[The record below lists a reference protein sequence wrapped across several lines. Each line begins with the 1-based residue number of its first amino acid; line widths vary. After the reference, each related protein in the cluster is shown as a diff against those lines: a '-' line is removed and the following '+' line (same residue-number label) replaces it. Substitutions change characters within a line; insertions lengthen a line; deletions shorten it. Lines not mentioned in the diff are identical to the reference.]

1 MYHCGNCTCVKG
13 DVCEIACKAAVTVRA
28 ENAETEK
35 TARTSVVTVRAEN
48 AEKKESHVLL
58 R

>member
-1 MYHCGNCTCVKG
+1 MYLCGKCTCVKG

-28 ENAETEK
+28 ENAE
-35 TARTSVVTVRAEN
+35 
-48 AEKKESHVLL
+48 KKESHVLL